1 MWCLNL
7 LSERLDRA
15 EMIFQLRPTF
25 FTGSREL
32 LTGPASTFSAK
43 TTLKLSPTVLFTHLK
58 IILLQ
63 CFQFSIFNNKQYPN
77 RH

>member
-15 EMIFQLRPTF
+15 EMIFQLRPTS
-25 FTGSREL
+25 FTGSRAL
-32 LTGPASTFSAK
+32 FTGPASTFSAK